1 MNRAKIEQAVLKE
14 IHTLP
19 LDKVEATLNFVLS
32 LKNQPVKKRPSGL
45 LKGKVDFAI
54 DEIYNTKSTPTEGE
68 RVLAILQKT
77 GYLGSMPD
85 VADLSENYKD
95 YLDWGDKV

>member
-1 MNRAKIEQAVLKE
+1 MNRTEIEQAVLKE

-32 LKNQPVKKRPSGL
+32 LKKQSIKKRPLGL

-54 DEIYNTKSTPTEGE
+54 DEIYNTKNTPTEGE

-77 GYLGSMPD
+77 GYLSSMPD
-85 VADLSENYKD
+85 VADLSENCKD